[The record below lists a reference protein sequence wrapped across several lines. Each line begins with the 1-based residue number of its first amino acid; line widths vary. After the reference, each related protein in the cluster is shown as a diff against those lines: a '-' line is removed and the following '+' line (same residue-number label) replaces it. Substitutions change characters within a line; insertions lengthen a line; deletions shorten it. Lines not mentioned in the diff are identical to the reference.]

1 MPYRVQI
8 VSRYGRKFKFSTSV
22 EHVSDSDRLTTIELF
37 LKSHTQSELKYIQR
51 EGGKRGEREGGGGGG
66 GGGETRRGEKR
77 REGEKTHGYLCLN
90 PFSASLCQE
99 GADGIIIEAH
109 ADWTGSIFPFYRR
122 GKAKKIGVVELLTGF
137 CRSEEFPD

>member
-66 GGGETRRGEKR
+66 ER
-77 REGEKTHGYLCLN
+77 REGEKRGEREKKNTVICV
-90 PFSASLCQE
+90 
-99 GADGIIIEAH
+99 
-109 ADWTGSIFPFYRR
+109 SIHSPPVFARR
-122 GKAKKIGVVELLTGF
+122 GLMV
-137 CRSEEFPD
+137 S

>member
-22 EHVSDSDRLTTIELF
+22 EHVSDGDRLTTTELF
-37 LKSHTQSELKYIQR
+37 LKSHTQSELKSIQG
-51 EGGKRGEREGGGGGG
+51 EGE
-66 GGGETRRGEKR
+66 RGEKGKGERGGER
-77 REGEKTHGYLCLN
+77 REGEKRGERKKSGYRCLN

-99 GADGIIIEAH
+99 GADDIIIEAH